1 MSGIGAKMAGGN
13 SATGRKQDDFY
24 ATTDTNVTEALL
36 QEFSFDGTIH
46 ECACG
51 TGEMAEVI
59 KKYGYEV
66 VATDLVDRGYGLCNI
81 DFLSLA
87 QPAAPIVITNPPFVI
102 AADFIRHGV
111 GELKLECMALLLKAT
126 YFHAESRKALFDR
139 FPSAYVCP
147 LLWRPD
153 FTGQKRPVMEF
164 AWFIWDRNNT
174 SESRYKPLSRPATS
188 RL

>member
-1 MSGIGAKMAGGN
+1 ERSYQDREGSGLLLPAAGGRLQADFRGVCLATAAGRSGGRYEPGLARHGRLRNGSMSDPMSGIGAKMAGGN

-66 VATDLVDRGYGLCNI
+66 VATDLV
-81 DFLSLA
+81 
-87 QPAAPIVITNPPFVI
+87 
-102 AADFIRHGV
+102 
-111 GELKLECMALLLKAT
+111 
-126 YFHAESRKALFDR
+126 
-139 FPSAYVCP
+139 
-147 LLWRPD
+147 
-153 FTGQKRPVMEF
+153 
-164 AWFIWDRNNT
+164 
-174 SESRYKPLSRPATS
+174 
-188 RL
+188 